1 MRAIHLKNLIPVKMS
16 AEKNWN
22 TLANVFL
29 SLKKFKMLTEV
40 IILSEQILQ
49 LQVIPNIVV
58 IIKLW

>member
-16 AEKNWN
+16 AVKNWN

-49 LQVIPNIVV
+49 VILNIVY

>member
-1 MRAIHLKNLIPVKMS
+1 M
-16 AEKNWN
+16 
-22 TLANVFL
+22 FL

>member
-1 MRAIHLKNLIPVKMS
+1 MS

-22 TLANVFL
+22 TLANVFF

-40 IILSEQILQ
+40 IILSERILQ
-49 LQVIPNIVV
+49 LQVILNIVN